1 MPHDGD
7 RQTDS
12 VSQRVLAVALTA
24 EVVLALPPA
33 TWSRPGSYI
42 RSVTI
47 EQLPEERLT
56 GPEAPALVLSP
67 LLTPAFDALDLAR
80 MLTQCGYRGRYLALV
95 DRLPSANL
103 IRREVEAQSPGLN
116 FDVIVLDG
124 STAVALALAT
134 LRRRQD
140 RPRDLPSAA
149 KHSSIPTDMRKN
161 PSLIPSAARPSGVSP
176 RCDDEAGWLSVV
188 PTSPSV
194 GAKAICGIASTMRLA
209 RGLVAMDREA
219 QHVAVPPAEQRLRA
233 GVIGVI
239 GAAGVK
245 APARPSAVRASQS
258 ASVRGR
264 WPRPGRNAAERSS
277 GHARPASIHRGWAW
291 RPVVTAK
298 S

>member
-1 MPHDGD
+1 MVPSMDGRDRRRLVPHDGD

-24 EVVLALPPA
+24 EVVLALPRNVV
-33 TWSRPGSYI
+33 SPGSYI

-124 STAVALALAT
+124 STPL
-134 LRRRQD
+134 
-140 RPRDLPSAA
+140 
-149 KHSSIPTDMRKN
+149 HS
-161 PSLIPSAARPSGVSP
+161 L
-176 RCDDEAGWLSVV
+176 
-188 PTSPSV
+188 
-194 GAKAICGIASTMRLA
+194 
-209 RGLVAMDREA
+209 
-219 QHVAVPPAEQRLRA
+219 
-233 GVIGVI
+233 
-239 GAAGVK
+239 
-245 APARPSAVRASQS
+245 
-258 ASVRGR
+258 
-264 WPRPGRNAAERSS
+264 
-277 GHARPASIHRGWAW
+277 
-291 RPVVTAK
+291 
-298 S
+298 

>member
-1 MPHDGD
+1 MDGRDRRRLVPHDGD

-24 EVVLALPPA
+24 EVVLALPRNVV
-33 TWSRPGSYI
+33 SPGSYI

-124 STAVALALAT
+124 STPL
-134 LRRRQD
+134 
-140 RPRDLPSAA
+140 
-149 KHSSIPTDMRKN
+149 HS
-161 PSLIPSAARPSGVSP
+161 L
-176 RCDDEAGWLSVV
+176 
-188 PTSPSV
+188 
-194 GAKAICGIASTMRLA
+194 
-209 RGLVAMDREA
+209 
-219 QHVAVPPAEQRLRA
+219 
-233 GVIGVI
+233 
-239 GAAGVK
+239 
-245 APARPSAVRASQS
+245 
-258 ASVRGR
+258 
-264 WPRPGRNAAERSS
+264 
-277 GHARPASIHRGWAW
+277 
-291 RPVVTAK
+291 
-298 S
+298 